1 MSFSYRF
8 SGRKLACSNSRFDVY
23 FDSLEFSD
31 GTQLLDFLTV
41 RPRVQDAQGIVGI
54 LVLPELDQK
63 IGLMR
68 GWRHQFSCEIWQGPA
83 GFMEPGESAQAA
95 ALRELKEET
104 GLTCGSDEL
113 ISLGSI
119 CPDAGLVE
127 GRVALFLARCAG
139 HSIKP
144 VVAEE
149 IGTGRLEYFS
159 HEALKEL
166 LNHAEN
172 IGGATLVA
180 GYRYLSLVADGS

>member
-1 MSFSYRF
+1 
-8 SGRKLACSNSRFDVY
+8 
-23 FDSLEFSD
+23 
-31 GTQLLDFLTV
+31 
-41 RPRVQDAQGIVGI
+41 VQDAQGIAEI
-54 LVLPELDQK
+54 LVLPKFDPK
-63 IGLMR
+63 IGLMPY
-68 GWRHQFSCEIWQGPA
+68 WRHQFSCEIWQGPA

-104 GLTCGSDEL
+104 GLTFGSDEL

-127 GRVALFLARCAG
+127 GRVALFIAHCARPF
-139 HSIKP
+139 IKSF
-144 VVAEE
+144 VAEV

-166 LNHAEN
+166 LNQAEN
-172 IGGATLVA
+172 IEGASLAA